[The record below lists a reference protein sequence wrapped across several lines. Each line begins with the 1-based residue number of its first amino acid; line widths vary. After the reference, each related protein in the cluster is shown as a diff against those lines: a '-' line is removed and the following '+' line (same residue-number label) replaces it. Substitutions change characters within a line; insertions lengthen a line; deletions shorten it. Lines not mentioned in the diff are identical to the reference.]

1 MSRWT
6 NWSRIQQAD
15 PVRVETPR
23 SVAEVSDA
31 VRRAAHDGLALRMIG
46 SGHSFTGVAVADGV
60 QLRPL
65 GRAGVRAVAR
75 ATGVVTVDAGI
86 DLTTLCHELHARGLG
101 LVNMGDIRVQ
111 TLAGALQ
118 TGTHGTGR
126 ASGALASQVL
136 ALELVLADGTVTTVS
151 REHDPDLFDAARVGL
166 GAFGVLTAVTL
177 QTRPAFLLEAKEEPR
192 RLEEVLD
199 GFDGWAAAHDHVEFY
214 WFPHTDRCLLKRND
228 VVDGPAAPLSRFA
241 EWRDDELLAN
251 SVFGV
256 VNRLGRRAPGAVPRL
271 NAVAG
276 SLLSDRT
283 YTDTS
288 YRVFTSPRTVRFNE
302 QEYAIP
308 RDALVPAVREV
319 VALLARSR
327 WQISFPIE
335 VRILPADDAW
345 LSTAH
350 GRASAYIAVHTFEGT
365 PYAEYFQGVEAVL
378 REHDGRPHWG
388 KLHTRTA
395 ADLAPAYPRWADAMA
410 VRDRVDP
417 HRMFANPYLEQVL
430 GA

>member
-6 NWSRIQQAD
+6 NWSRIQSAD

-23 SVAEVSDA
+23 SVEQVSDA
-31 VRRAAHDGLALRMIG
+31 VRRAAHDGLTVRMVG
-46 SGHSFTGVAVADGV
+46 SGHSFTGVAIAEGV
-60 QLRPL
+60 QLLPQGLCGIRSVD
-65 GRAGVRAVAR
+65 RE
-75 ATGVVTVDAGI
+75 TGVVTVDAGI
-86 DLTTLCHELHARGLG
+86 DLTTLCVELHARGLA

-136 ALELVLADGTVTTVS
+136 ALELVLADGSVTTVS

-177 QTRPAFLLEAKEEPR
+177 QTRPAFLLEAKEEPA
-192 RLEEVLD
+192 RLDEVLEGVD
-199 GFDGWAAAHDHVEFY
+199 AWSAEHDHVEFY

-228 VVDGPAAPLSRFA
+228 VVDGPPDPLPRFR
-241 EWRDDELLAN
+241 EWLDDELLAN
-251 SVFGV
+251 TVYGV
-256 VNRLGRRAPGAVPRL
+256 VNRIGRRSPAAVPRL

-276 SLLSDRT
+276 SLLSART
-283 YTDTS
+283 YTDIS
-288 YRVFTSPRTVRFNE
+288 YRVFTSPRSVRFNE

-308 RDALVPAVREV
+308 RAALVAAVREV
-319 VALLARSR
+319 VGLIERSPWR
-327 WQISFPIE
+327 ISFPIE
-335 VRILPADDAW
+335 VRMLPADDAW

-350 GRASAYIAVHTFEGT
+350 GRDTAYLAVHTFEGT
-365 PYAEYFQGVEAVL
+365 PYDDYFRGVEAIM

-395 ADLAPAYPRWADAMA
+395 ADLAPAYPRWAEAMA

-417 HRMFANPYLEQVL
+417 HRRFANPYLDQVL
-430 GA
+430 GP